1 MTASPKEPAPTRN
14 EAQSPSKPS
23 PIGQIDVSKL
33 TDFEIGLL
41 ILERDVSQYRVERI
55 DELLNR
61 IGEAKGFAEAEK
73 KPPTCVPEGTFTILK
88 FEQQKGEKL
97 GEFEVAHKSS
107 NLPDKWAHAYAVLR
121 QNNSTIKDRY
131 HGPNY
136 QFSYWLYGEDRIYRQ
151 KRKQ

>member
-1 MTASPKEPAPTRN
+1 MTASPKDPALTRN
-14 EAQSPSKPS
+14 EVQSPSKLS
-23 PIGQIDVSKL
+23 SIGQIDVSKL

-61 IGEAKGFAEAEK
+61 IGESKGFAEAEK

-107 NLPDKWAHAYAVLR
+107 NLPDKWQHAYNILSR
-121 QNNSTIKDRY
+121 NNVTIKNRY
-131 HGPNY
+131 HGKDY
-136 QFSYWLYGEDRIYRQ
+136 AYSYWLYGENRIYRQ
-151 KRKQ
+151 KLKS